1 MLYFFTAILTLFICR
16 FVLEMHFEIFF
27 IGRGHIQIYVGE
39 YLLKLQS
46 LSRTNVFQDKS
57 R

>member
-1 MLYFFTAILTLFICR
+1 
-16 FVLEMHFEIFF
+16 MHFEIFF

-57 R
+57 RWWRHIL